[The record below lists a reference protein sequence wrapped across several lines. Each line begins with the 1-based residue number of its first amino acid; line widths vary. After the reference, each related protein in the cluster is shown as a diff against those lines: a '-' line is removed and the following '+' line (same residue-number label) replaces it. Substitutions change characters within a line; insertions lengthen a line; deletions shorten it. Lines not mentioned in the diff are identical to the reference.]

1 MQLLIGH
8 GAMCHCFYD
17 IHMRKARLTCIQI
30 FVRPFALELPSQF
43 SISSSAMLVQTF
55 LTHELRQLQGSAVIG
70 AIGCVSRVY
79 VTSVT

>member
-1 MQLLIGH
+1 MYTNICPSIRSGT
-8 GAMCHCFYD
+8 A
-17 IHMRKARLTCIQI
+17 KSI
-30 FVRPFALELPSQF
+30 FHFFGFE
-43 SISSSAMLVQTF
+43 SAMLVQTF